1 MPDLYLTIAEQQDA
15 VLDAISA
22 SMDARAG
29 EAATQEICKDYMS
42 RLPRP
47 GKRVLE
53 VGCGN
58 GATTAMLLEH
68 LRPSEHV
75 GVDPAQGLIDRAV
88 ARYADRPEVSFA
100 LGNASDT
107 GQEAGV
113 FDVVVVHT
121 VFSHLADP
129 DKALHEALR
138 VLRPGGTL
146 AVFDGDYATITVA
159 LYDGD
164 PLQAAVDAVHRNAV
178 HDPYIMRKLPR
189 MARKAGFLDG
199 ETRAHG
205 YMQTEK
211 PEYLVSLLARGLAAA
226 VNAGEFGPEI
236 AEGFNREAAARV
248 TDGTFYGAILFV
260 SLIARKP
267 G

>member
-15 VLDAISA
+15 VIDAIA
-22 SMDARAG
+22 RSMDARAS
-29 EAATQEICKDYMS
+29 EAATQEICADYMT

-68 LRPSEHV
+68 LHPSEHV
-75 GVDPAQGLIDRAV
+75 GVDPAPGLIDRAA
-88 ARYADRPEVSFA
+88 ARYADRPEVTFA

-107 GQEAGV
+107 GREAGS
-113 FDVVVVHT
+113 FDVVVVRT

-129 DKALHEALR
+129 DMALREALR
-138 VLRPGGTL
+138 VLKPGGTL
-146 AVFDGDYATITVA
+146 AVFDGDYATISVA

-164 PLQAAVDAVHRNAV
+164 PLQAAVEAVHRDLV
-178 HDPYIMRKLPR
+178 HDPYIMRKLPHL
-189 MARKAGFLDG
+189 ARKAGFEGG
-199 ETRAHG
+199 ETGAHG

-211 PEYLVSLLARGLAAA
+211 PDYLVSLLARGLAAA
-226 VNAGEFGPEI
+226 VKAGEIGPEI
-236 AEGFNREAAARV
+236 AEGFNREAEARV
-248 TDGTFYGAILFV
+248 ASGRFYGAILFV
-260 SLIARKP
+260 SMVAQKP
-267 G
+267 A

>member
-1 MPDLYLTIAEQQDA
+1 MPDLYLTIADQQDA
-15 VLDAISA
+15 IIDAIAA
-22 SMDARAG
+22 SMDARAS
-29 EAATQEICKDYMS
+29 EAATREICADYMTG
-42 RLPRP
+42 LPRP

-75 GVDPAQGLIDRAV
+75 GVDPAPGLIDRAA

-100 LGNASDT
+100 LGDASDT
-107 GQEAGV
+107 RQEAEA
-113 FDVVVVHT
+113 FDIVVVHT

-129 DKALHEALR
+129 DKALREALR
-138 VLRPGGTL
+138 VLKPGGTL

-164 PLQAAVDAVHRNAV
+164 PLQAAVDAVRRNVV

-189 MARKAGFLDG
+189 MVRKAGFQGG

-226 VNAGEFGPEI
+226 VNAGEIGPEI
-236 AEGFNREAAARV
+236 AEGFNREAEARV
-248 TDGTFYGAILFV
+248 ANGTFYGAILFV
-260 SLIARKP
+260 SLVARKP
-267 G
+267 D

>member
-1 MPDLYLTIAEQQDA
+1 MPDLYLTIADQQDA
-15 VLDAISA
+15 IIDAIAA
-22 SMDARAG
+22 SMDARAS
-29 EAATQEICKDYMS
+29 EAATREICADYMT

-68 LRPSEHV
+68 LRPSEHI
-75 GVDPAQGLIDRAV
+75 GVDPAPGLIDRAA

-100 LGNASDT
+100 LGHASET
-107 GQEAGV
+107 GQAAGA
-113 FDVVVVHT
+113 FDIVVVHT
-121 VFSHLADP
+121 VFSHLANP
-129 DKALHEALR
+129 DAALCEALR
-138 VLRPGGTL
+138 VLKPGGTL

-164 PLQAAVDAVHRNAV
+164 PLQAAVNAVHRNVV

-189 MARKAGFLDG
+189 MAREAGFRGG

-226 VNAGEFGPEI
+226 VGAGEMGPEI
-236 AEGFNREAAARV
+236 ADGFNREAAARV
-248 TDGTFYGAILFV
+248 ANGTFYGAILFV
-260 SLIARKP
+260 SMIAYKP
-267 G
+267 A